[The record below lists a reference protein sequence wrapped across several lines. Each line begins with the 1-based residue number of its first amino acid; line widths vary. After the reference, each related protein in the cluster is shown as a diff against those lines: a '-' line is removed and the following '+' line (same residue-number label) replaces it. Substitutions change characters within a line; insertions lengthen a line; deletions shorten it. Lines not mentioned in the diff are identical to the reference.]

1 MSRSF
6 KVSQPSLNNGAAL
19 LILLMIITISVASF
33 LLTGTSRIQGL
44 LDRPYKNL
52 AVLSQAKVAL
62 IAYSRLSD
70 TDLSSATG
78 LKHRYLPCP
87 DMDGDGLEE
96 TPCGT
101 SSAGGWL
108 PWKTLGLPPLRD
120 ASVTCLR
127 YFISSSYKQGAAV
140 VPSIDPALPTGDFTL
155 NNPSQV
161 ISADVVAVIAAPG
174 AVLVGQSRSMLS
186 GSRTECG
193 SSLLTSAV
201 NQAVNYMDTLG
212 AINNSL
218 PPGFI
223 TAPQQIDA
231 LVNFNDT
238 LIAILPG
245 DL

>member
-1 MSRSF
+1 MSRSL
-6 KVSQPSLNNGAAL
+6 KISQPALNSGAAL
-19 LILLMIITISVASF
+19 LILLMIITISAASF
-33 LLTGTSRIQGL
+33 LLTGTSRLQGL
-44 LDRPYKNL
+44 LDRPYKNSV
-52 AVLSQAKVAL
+52 VLSQAKVAL

-78 LKHRYLPCP
+78 LRHRYLPCP
-87 DMDGDGLEE
+87 DLDGDGLEE

-101 SSAGGWL
+101 SSAEGWL
-108 PWKTLGLPPLRD
+108 PWQTLGLPPLRD
-120 ASVTCLR
+120 ASATCLR
-127 YFISSSYKQGAAV
+127 YFVSSSYKQGAGV
-140 VPSIDPALPTGDFTL
+140 VPSIDPSLPAGDFTL

-161 ISADVVAVIAAPG
+161 ISANAVAVIAAPG
-174 AVLVGQSRSMLS
+174 SVLLGQSRTMAL

-193 SSLLTSAV
+193 SSLLSNAV

-223 TAPQQIDA
+223 TAPQQVDA

-238 LIAILPG
+238 LVAILPG